1 MHYMNDIAKALNE
14 YRLNRGWK
22 FRQLAA
28 ASGIPLTTLHSIIKR
43 GQKPSEL
50 TRHLILT
57 RLPGLSELID
67 RKQCAGTDSAN

>member
-1 MHYMNDIAKALNE
+1 MNDIAKALNE

-43 GQKPSEL
+43 GQRPSEL
-50 TRHLILT
+50 TQHLLIT
-57 RLPGLSELID
+57 RLPGLAELCEGK
-67 RKQCAGTDSAN
+67 RCADCDSAN